1 MPEGKKRNMKEFT
14 EINDKKNKN
23 DEGSGKTRRTIKIV
37 GKGKNEIKED
47 DEMSNTDIAIVQRMK
62 VTGS

>member
-62 VTGS
+62 MTGS